1 MDGVRVKF
9 THNKFRIVA
18 AALTCF
24 IFLFQLPQMFF
35 PAETSKTGEY
45 SSTYTAAEAAASWEA
60 VLNAQPD
67 AAHEELLLM
76 EQSFSALIRR
86 PQTLE
91 IRLRPVY
98 PLENN
103 ELYALLYDSR
113 GNIFMQSVLPTDELS
128 PYTGIQLEDVPH
140 LKPGTEYRLVLSSRA
155 PSEDFSPLALLDAVG
170 ADCIIHTSTPFDEI
184 SLDFYV
190 HGVQLHR
197 TYFAYL
203 LACAL
208 GSILLLLLEVTLKNR
223 ALRILSYL
231 AVGGAVMLS
240 SLEAVQLL
248 QEAHIY
254 TLPPLP
260 FILSCFIWGLLC
272 CFFFA
277 VSTRLSF
284 AAAASSTIVIVLAL
298 ANHYTYLLR
307 HSILTPADLLAVGTA
322 INVLDNYRL
331 ELSFP
336 VIISLFILWLDIV
349 SSFTLLRVQYY
360 RRGLSK
366 KRLLAGAL
374 CLFVSFLGVQP
385 LRSRDFFLR
394 NGLEPAMWDPETTQ
408 ACNGFLVNFTA
419 MYSFSRPS
427 EPQGYSTQK
436 VKQIAQ
442 QYPSDLAGDASG
454 PNIIFIMNE
463 SWADFTRAGQ
473 LDTSEPVTPFI
484 DSLAESGEA
493 VYGNTVV
500 PVVGAGTSCSEFEA
514 LTGASYFFGLSS
526 NPYGFYTYPGMASS
540 AENMKQLGYQ
550 SRAQHL
556 MPAANWDRS
565 SGFPRLGFEDFI
577 SLEDVEDVEIFR
589 GLPTDAASYKEL
601 VHMFDAGNGPQYLFC
616 ITAQNHGGYDTG
628 LAVNSQLEILSPAGS
643 YPCAQEY
650 LRLLQK
656 TDAAFAELVNYFRAQ
671 PEPTIILMFGDHL
684 PAVEEEF
691 LNATLPENDIFALYT
706 TPFILWANYDLGL
719 DKSASEVTMSSNY
732 LFSYLLETADL
743 PMTGLQKM
751 LRTLYAEYP
760 VISVAGVLD
769 RDGNYINAAA
779 AADLPLIRD
788 YSYMQYNYL
797 VKHAKTASEFYQ
809 FHQ

>member
-1 MDGVRVKF
+1 
-9 THNKFRIVA
+9 
-18 AALTCF
+18 
-24 IFLFQLPQMFF
+24 MFF

-103 ELYALLYDSR
+103 ELYALLYDPR
-113 GNIFMQSVLPTDELS
+113 GNILMQSVLPTDELS

-155 PSEDFSPLALLDAVG
+155 PSEDFSPLALLDAAG
-170 ADCIIHTSTPFDEI
+170 ADCIIHASTPFDEI

-208 GSILLLLLEVTLKNR
+208 GSILLLLLEVTLKKR

-260 FILSCFIWGLLC
+260 FVLSCFIWGLVC

-307 HSILTPADLLAVGTA
+307 HSILTPADLLALGTA

-427 EPQGYSTQK
+427 EP
-436 VKQIAQ
+436 
-442 QYPSDLAGDASG
+442 
-454 PNIIFIMNE
+454 
-463 SWADFTRAGQ
+463 
-473 LDTSEPVTPFI
+473 
-484 DSLAESGEA
+484 
-493 VYGNTVV
+493 
-500 PVVGAGTSCSEFEA
+500 
-514 LTGASYFFGLSS
+514 
-526 NPYGFYTYPGMASS
+526 
-540 AENMKQLGYQ
+540 
-550 SRAQHL
+550 
-556 MPAANWDRS
+556 
-565 SGFPRLGFEDFI
+565 
-577 SLEDVEDVEIFR
+577 
-589 GLPTDAASYKEL
+589 
-601 VHMFDAGNGPQYLFC
+601 
-616 ITAQNHGGYDTG
+616 
-628 LAVNSQLEILSPAGS
+628 
-643 YPCAQEY
+643 
-650 LRLLQK
+650 
-656 TDAAFAELVNYFRAQ
+656 
-671 PEPTIILMFGDHL
+671 
-684 PAVEEEF
+684 
-691 LNATLPENDIFALYT
+691 
-706 TPFILWANYDLGL
+706 
-719 DKSASEVTMSSNY
+719 
-732 LFSYLLETADL
+732 
-743 PMTGLQKM
+743 
-751 LRTLYAEYP
+751 
-760 VISVAGVLD
+760 
-769 RDGNYINAAA
+769 
-779 AADLPLIRD
+779 
-788 YSYMQYNYL
+788 
-797 VKHAKTASEFYQ
+797 
-809 FHQ
+809 

>member
-1 MDGVRVKF
+1 
-9 THNKFRIVA
+9 
-18 AALTCF
+18 
-24 IFLFQLPQMFF
+24 MFF

-103 ELYALLYDSR
+103 ELYALLYDPR
-113 GNIFMQSVLPTDELS
+113 GNILMQSVLPTDELS

-140 LKPGTEYRLVLSSRA
+140 LKPGTEYRLVHSSRA
-155 PSEDFSPLALLDAVG
+155 PSEDFSPLALLDAAG
-170 ADCIIHTSTPFDEI
+170 ADCIIHASTPFDEI

-208 GSILLLLLEVTLKNR
+208 GSILLLLLEVTLKKR

-260 FILSCFIWGLLC
+260 FVLSCFIWGLVC

-307 HSILTPADLLAVGTA
+307 HSILTPADLLALGTA

-463 SWADFTRAGQ
+463 SWAD
-473 LDTSEPVTPFI
+473 TSEPVTPFI

-556 MPAANWDRS
+556 MPAANWNRS

-616 ITAQNHGGYDTG
+616 MTAQNHGGYDTG